1 MAGATGPWGG
11 ASMTEAEWLACD
23 AFEELFRH
31 LESTALLT
39 QRKLRLFEV
48 AYCRRFALSLGDPVL
63 ENALNVAEQYADG
76 VVTGIALAAVHEAAR
91 EIEDEDGS
99 DALHY
104 AAKAI
109 REATSPDHPDYH
121 SGTLDMI
128 EHAVAAVAY
137 ASPSCP
143 KGDHQE
149 QLAFFREV
157 DVAEQRS
164 LVALVHEVFGN
175 PFRPV

>member
-39 QRKLRLFEV
+39 QRQLRLFEV

-63 ENALNVAEQYADG
+63 ENALNVAEQFADG

-91 EIEDEDGS
+91 EIEDEYEMPDDNT

-104 AAKAI
+104 GAKAI
-109 REATSPDHPDYH
+109 KEATSPDHPDYH
-121 SGTLDMI
+121 
-128 EHAVAAVAY
+128 Y
-137 ASPSCP
+137 
-143 KGDHQE
+143 
-149 QLAFFREV
+149 
-157 DVAEQRS
+157 
-164 LVALVHEVFGN
+164 
-175 PFRPV
+175 